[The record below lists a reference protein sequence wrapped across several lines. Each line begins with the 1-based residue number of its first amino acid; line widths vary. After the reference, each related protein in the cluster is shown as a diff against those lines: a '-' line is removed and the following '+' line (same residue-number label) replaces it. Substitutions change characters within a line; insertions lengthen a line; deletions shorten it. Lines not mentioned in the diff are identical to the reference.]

1 MHEVLSSRNLFL
13 DSSDGVGQ
21 GDNFTLELSQDSI
34 TAGDGQQLKLTL
46 MNFNM
51 YTNFYHVNAT
61 NNRIVLRTESS
72 AGGVR
77 TTTLT
82 LTPKNYATLG
92 EIALEFGNQLRT
104 AALADVARGAV
115 PTSPSGTPLG
125 LDHRSTRR
133 RSTRYSR
140 RHS

>member
-1 MHEVLSSRNLFL
+1 MHEVLSSKNLFL

-61 NNRIVLRTESS
+61 NNSIVLRTESV

-77 TTTLT
+77 GVVLYFGALWCGRCRRTLT
-82 LTPKNYATLG
+82 IEHP
-92 EIALEFGNQLRT
+92 
-104 AALADVARGAV
+104 
-115 PTSPSGTPLG
+115 P
-125 LDHRSTRR
+125 
-133 RSTRYSR
+133 
-140 RHS
+140 